1 MSSTCQC
8 VFVLF
13 CFVLI
18 SYMRAT
24 SRCIRDF
31 CLLVRRDFGGQNG
44 IHSLAFLK
52 AAEIKTQAACDHSA
66 SLHQSPWGS
75 QGHKFF
81 AYLYLFPFEKF
92 PINSVL
98 LLVFCAE

>member
-8 VFVLF
+8 VFLF

-24 SRCIRDF
+24 SPCIRDF
-31 CLLVRRDFGGQNG
+31 CLLVRHDFGGQNG
-44 IHSLAFLK
+44 IYSLAFLK
-52 AAEIKTQAACDHSA
+52 AAEIKTQAACDRGA

-81 AYLYLFPFEKF
+81 AYLYFFPFEKF
-92 PINSVL
+92 PTDGVL
-98 LLVFCAE
+98 LPVFRAE